1 MNTNHHRPAWSLALA
16 AFALTLI
23 TACGT
28 DATTSLGNA
37 NQGGDN
43 SSDSQGFQG
52 TPRQADGGDGPAN
65 YPQDDLPQK
74 GAR

>member
-1 MNTNHHRPAWSLALA
+1 MNTNHRRPAWSLALA

-23 TACGT
+23 AACAPADLPENPPNKDKGT
-28 DATTSLGNA
+28 T
-37 NQGGDN
+37 
-43 SSDSQGFQG
+43 GFQG
-52 TPRQADGGDGPAN
+52 TPRQADGGDGPAS